1 MGYGAKEL
9 AESFRT
15 VRSNTVKIAE
25 DLPADKYDFRAAPGT
40 RSVAE
45 LLSHIAVVYA
55 FQYQI
60 HAQERRTTLEGFDFQ
75 ALIQR
80 LGAEEQKPR
89 TKEQI
94 LDLLR
99 TNGETWAKFLE
110 SCSDAFLAETIQMR
124 APAGAAPV
132 AKSRLEMIMSV
143 KEHEMH
149 HRGQLM
155 LIERILGI
163 VPHLTRDMQ
172 ARHAAMQTQA
182 AAKV

>member
-9 AESFRT
+9 AEGFRT
-15 VRSNTVKIAE
+15 VRKNTLKIAE
-25 DLPADKYDFRAAPGT
+25 ELPADKYDFRAAKDV
-40 RSVAE
+40 RSVGE
-45 LLSHIAVVYA
+45 LLSHIAVSYA

-60 HAQERRTTLEGFDFQ
+60 HGEERRTTLEGFNFG
-75 ALIQR
+75 ALMQK
-80 LGAEEQKPR
+80 LGAEEKTPR

-99 TNGETWAKFLE
+99 TNGEKWAKFLD
-110 SCSDAFLAETIQMR
+110 SCSDAFLAEIVQM
-124 APAGAAPV
+124 PAGATPPV
-132 AKSRLEMIMSV
+132 KSRFEMIMSV

-155 LIERILGI
+155 LIERIVGI

-172 ARHAAMQTQA
+172 ARFAAMQAQAQA
-182 AAKV
+182 AKS